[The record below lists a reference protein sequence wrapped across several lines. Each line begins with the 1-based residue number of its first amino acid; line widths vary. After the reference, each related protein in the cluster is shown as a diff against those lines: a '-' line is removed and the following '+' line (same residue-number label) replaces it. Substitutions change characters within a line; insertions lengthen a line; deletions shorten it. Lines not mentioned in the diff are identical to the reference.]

1 VVRSSSLLVL
11 TALLASCAGK
21 PPVVVEAA
29 PPPPVAVAA
38 AMPAGGM
45 PGMVIP
51 ARLSDGGWP
60 TPARGLAGDGAV
72 WHLRAALNVAALVC
86 RDDAATIVP
95 AYNALLTGHKAALAG
110 AETRY
115 AAAWQAKGG
124 DWRDAYD
131 DAMTRAYNFYGQSFA
146 RAPFC
151 AAAATTL
158 ADLATLPDDRL
169 TAFADERLPLLDRPF
184 ADFFDAYAAWR
195 GDAVAAPP
203 ATGAV
208 TIAMAIPP
216 AKPWLGID
224 PAVYRMP

>member
-1 VVRSSSLLVL
+1 
-11 TALLASCAGK
+11 
-21 PPVVVEAA
+21 
-29 PPPPVAVAA
+29 
-38 AMPAGGM
+38 MPAGGV

-86 RDDAATIVP
+86 RDDAAAIVP
-95 AYNALLTGHKAALAG
+95 AYNALLSGHKAALAG

-115 AAAWQAKGG
+115 AAEWQAKGG

-158 ADLATLPDDRL
+158 ADLATLPDDDL
-169 TAFADERLPLLDRPF
+169 AAFAAERLPMLDRPF
-184 ADFFDAYAAWR
+184 ADFFTAYAAWR
-195 GDAVAAPP
+195 GDAAP
-203 ATGAV
+203 ATPTVGAV
-208 TIAMAIPP
+208 TIALAIPP
-216 AKPWLGID
+216 AKPWLGVD
-224 PAVYRMP
+224 PALYRMP